1 VRLLVDEMWPTT
13 LAVELR
19 RRSHDVV
26 AVRER
31 PDLAHSGDDVV
42 FDHAGKEGR
51 VVFTENVPDFVPL
64 ATGALSTGA
73 TFPGLLLT
81 SNTTW
86 PRGNPRTLGRV
97 VRALDA
103 FLAEPDAVVPGT
115 KMVFWGLRP
124 DQRHQVIAYLE
135 AASE

>member
-1 VRLLVDEMWPTT
+1 MKLLIDEMWPAT
-13 LAVELR
+13 LAEELR
-19 RRSHDVV
+19 RRGHDVV
-26 AVRER
+26 AVAER
-31 PDLAHSGDDVV
+31 SELAHRGDDVV

-64 ATGALSTGA
+64 ATGVLSTGG

-81 SNTTW
+81 SNAAW

-103 FLAEPDAVVPGT
+103 FLAAHPSDIALQGRIEWLT
-115 KMVFWGLRP
+115 K
-124 DQRHQVIAYLE
+124 A
-135 AASE
+135 

>member
-1 VRLLVDEMWPTT
+1 VKLLLDEMWPAT

-19 RRSHDVV
+19 LRGHDVV
-26 AVRER
+26 AVGER
-31 PDLAHSGDDVV
+31 SDLAHRSDDVI
-42 FDHAGKEGR
+42 FGHAAFLAR

-64 ATGALSTGA
+64 ATGVLSTGG

-81 SNTTW
+81 SNAAW

-103 FLAEPDAVVPGT
+103 FLAAHPSDTALQGRIEWLT
-115 KMVFWGLRP
+115 K
-124 DQRHQVIAYLE
+124 A
-135 AASE
+135 